1 MRNLFDLKN
10 FKNENF
16 FIFTFLN
23 ILRIKNILLKTL
35 NNKKMNTVNGNNTQE
50 QTVDEGVYFLLF
62 FREYMFLLILIQLQ
76 L

>member
-1 MRNLFDLKN
+1 
-10 FKNENF
+10 
-16 FIFTFLN
+16 
-23 ILRIKNILLKTL
+23 
-35 NNKKMNTVNGNNTQE
+35 MNTVNGNNTQE